1 MCWRPALTCVVD
13 MLGRHSR
20 TTQRAAIA
28 LVIVPVLGLTWYATQ
43 HGFWASHA
51 GWLAAVS
58 DKLLG
63 EPAQE
68 QITPE
73 LRGGDTVIMAVH
85 NLARLETLSF
95 HIERVID
102 LKDTH
107 AHAFGMLT
115 AQDAILLVAAGDV
128 IAGVDLT
135 KLREGDVSVDAST
148 HSVRLRVPPA
158 EIFSVSLD
166 SGRTYVYSRQT
177 SLFTHPAN
185 DLEARARR
193 EAESAIK
200 RAALD
205 AGILTRAGANA
216 EQTLSALVRSLGY
229 AHVELIEHE

>member
-1 MCWRPALTCVVD
+1 MQA
-13 MLGRHSR
+13 RHSR
-20 TTQRAAIA
+20 TSQRVALA
-28 LVIVPVLGLTWYATQ
+28 LVIVPLLGAAWYATQ
-43 HGFWASHA
+43 HGFWLSHA
-51 GWLAAVS
+51 NWLAAMS
-58 DKLLG
+58 DRLLG
-63 EPAQE
+63 APAQE

-73 LRGGDTVIMAVH
+73 LRDGDTVITAVR

-95 HIERVID
+95 HMERVID

-107 AHAFGMLT
+107 AHAFGMLK

-128 IAGVDLT
+128 TAGVDLT
-135 KLREGDVSVDAST
+135 KIREGDISVDVAKQ
-148 HSVRLRVPPA
+148 SVRLRVPPA

-177 SLFTHPAN
+177 SLFTRPAT

-193 EAESAIK
+193 EAEAAIK
-200 RAALD
+200 RAALE
-205 AGILTRAGANA
+205 GGVLTRAGANA